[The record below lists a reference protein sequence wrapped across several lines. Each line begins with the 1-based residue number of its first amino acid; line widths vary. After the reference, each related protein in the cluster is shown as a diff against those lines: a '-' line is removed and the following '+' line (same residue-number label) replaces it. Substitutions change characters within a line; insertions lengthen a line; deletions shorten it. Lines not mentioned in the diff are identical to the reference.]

1 MSPFT
6 SWRRRRTALA
16 AVTLTLSCF
25 SSLGGQQPND
35 AEYTAKIR
43 ELTPTDPHWKFT
55 TELVD
60 HLPASSTVPTP
71 LKVLGY
77 VPGTIGRLSR
87 TEDLNRYFRAV
98 AAASPRVKVF
108 SLGMSE
114 EGREMIVAAVA
125 DENTIKRLDDY
136 RAMAARLADPRGVSD
151 AERARLIHDAKPIYW
166 LTGSIHAPE
175 TGSPE
180 MLMELLYRLAV
191 EETPVVQKIRN
202 NVITL
207 ITPATEVDGRNRV
220 VDIIA
225 EERQLKLGRGGIPT
239 VYWGKYIAHDN
250 NRDGLMMSIKL
261 TQNMNTGFLHWRPTI
276 MHDLHESVPF
286 LYTSTGTGPYND
298 EFDPITVGEWHTL
311 AYQEIN
317 ELTKRGL
324 PGVWTHGFYDGW
336 APNYM
341 MGIVQFRNSMGKF
354 YETYTSG
361 GADCQIVN
369 LPASATSKEWYR
381 PNPPVNG
388 IKWCIRSNINYQ
400 QSGVLIA
407 LKYVADNRDTFME
420 DFALKGVRMVERG
433 RTSAPYAFVIPRD
446 QRHAA
451 EAADLVN
458 YFRKVGTEVHVAT
471 VPFTVHDMPAVV
483 ERGVI
488 ASGGSNGAG
497 APAAGGRGG
506 RGGRA
511 GGDSSNTHTDSTR
524 NQHVVNVSQGDW
536 IVRMDQ
542 PYTALIRTVLAV
554 QRFRPD
560 DPSPYDDTGWS
571 LDQLRHLTV
580 YTIADSVVLSKPMQL
595 LRDDARVP
603 GSVAGG
609 GSTLLV
615 MHSGDWRS
623 AVLPWKVN
631 GAKVSEADSAFSAGG
646 TTYGAGTYIVE
657 NSAPMREA
665 ISQLGMKAVAVA
677 SAPSVRSHVIQLPRI
692 AFVHTWIETQNEGW
706 IRHALEEM
714 GVPFTYMSTQR
725 LKEAGLLDRF
735 DVVLFPHVSGPSTAL
750 VNGRPLI
757 GPPVP
762 WKTTALT
769 PNLGKIDS
777 SDDIRPELG
786 LEGLAA
792 LHRFVERGGLLLV
805 EGNTSRLPV
814 DFGFTPTV
822 SVAATPR
829 LQARGAIFRAEAV
842 TRTSPIL
849 YGYDRGELP
858 VYFNVAPLFSVATGR
873 GGGEGGGGVDEERS
887 LSVAENKPDPSIAR
901 QTAAQ
906 RARVILRFDPNPDS
920 LLISGLLENG
930 SEMAGKAAVVDSPL
944 GQGHVVLFGIRPMWR
959 YETQGSYAM
968 VLNALAN
975 WNALDVNVRAPRI
988 ATAGGQ

>member
-1 MSPFT
+1 MVILRR
-6 SWRRRRTALA
+6 WRGVLLVAGATTVASGIA
-16 AVTLTLSCF
+16 PISA
-25 SSLGGQQPND
+25 QQTND

-43 ELTPTDPHWKFT
+43 ELTPTDPRWKFT

-114 EGREMIVAAVA
+114 EGREMVIAAVA

-136 RAMAARLADPRGVSD
+136 RGMAARLADPRGVSE
-151 AERARLIHDAKPIYW
+151 AERARLIREAKPIYW
-166 LTGSIHAPE
+166 LTGTIHAPE

-191 EETPVVQKIRN
+191 EETPFIQKIRN

-207 ITPATEVDGRNRV
+207 ITPATEVDGRNRII
-220 VDIIA
+220 DII
-225 EERQLKLGRGGIPT
+225 EEEKQLKLGRGGIPT

-261 TQNMNTGFLHWRPTI
+261 TQNMNAGFLHWRPTI

-341 MGIVQFRNSMGKF
+341 LGIAQFRNSMGKF

-361 GADCQIVN
+361 GADCQIVS
-369 LPASATSKEWYR
+369 LPAASTSKEWYR

-400 QSGVLIA
+400 QSGVLVA

-420 DFALKGVRMVERG
+420 DFALKATRMVDRG
-433 RTSAPYAFVIPRD
+433 RTSAPYAFVIPHD

-458 YFRKVGTEVHVAT
+458 YFRKVGTEVHVASG
-471 VPFTVHDMPAVV
+471 PFTTRDMPPVI
-483 ERGVI
+483 ERGLI
-488 ASGGSNGAG
+488 AAGGAAG
-497 APAAGGRGG
+497 GGGGGGRGG
-506 RGGRA
+506 RGARGDSTTRADSSRA
-511 GGDSSNTHTDSTR
+511 GH
-524 NQHVVNVSQGDW
+524 QVNVSAGDW

-571 LDQLRHLTV
+571 LDQLRHVTV
-580 YTIADSVVLSKPMQL
+580 YTIADSSVLTKPMQL
-595 LRDDARVP
+595 LKDDARV
-603 GSVAGG
+603 GGTVAGNG
-609 GSTLLV
+609 GTLIV
-615 MHSGDWRS
+615 THSGDWRS
-623 AVLPWKVN
+623 AVLPWKVGAAKLTVADIAFAVN
-631 GAKVSEADSAFSAGG
+631 GA
-646 TTYGAGTYIVE
+646 TYPAGTYIV
-657 NSAPMREA
+657 SDAPVVRAA
-665 ISQLGMKAVAVA
+665 ITQLGMRATA
-677 SAPSVRSHVIQLPRI
+677 SAATPNVRAHVVQLPRV
-692 AFVHTWIETQNEGW
+692 AFIHTWIETQNEGW
-706 IRHALEEM
+706 VRHALEEM
-714 GVPFTYMSTQR
+714 GVPFTYMSSQR

-735 DVVLFPHVSGPSTAL
+735 DVVLFPHVSGPTTGM
-750 VNGRPLI
+750 VNGKPMV
-757 GPPVP
+757 GPAVP
-762 WKTTALT
+762 WKSTALT
-769 PNLGKIDS
+769 PNLGKLDS
-777 SDDIRPELG
+777 TDDIRPELG
-786 LEGLAA
+786 LDGL
-792 LHRFVERGGLLLV
+792 
-805 EGNTSRLPV
+805 
-814 DFGFTPTV
+814 
-822 SVAATPR
+822 
-829 LQARGAIFRAEAV
+829 
-842 TRTSPIL
+842 
-849 YGYDRGELP
+849 
-858 VYFNVAPLFSVATGR
+858 
-873 GGGEGGGGVDEERS
+873 
-887 LSVAENKPDPSIAR
+887 
-901 QTAAQ
+901 
-906 RARVILRFDPNPDS
+906 
-920 LLISGLLENG
+920 
-930 SEMAGKAAVVDSPL
+930 
-944 GQGHVVLFGIRPMWR
+944 
-959 YETQGSYAM
+959 
-968 VLNALAN
+968 
-975 WNALDVNVRAPRI
+975 
-988 ATAGGQ
+988 